1 MSKPRILIPEPTST
15 DSEYNQ
21 RGWAQYAAA
30 VEQAGGIPV
39 PVPLHASQEE
49 QARLISGA
57 QGVLL
62 PGSHADVNP
71 EKWNEPLDP
80 HSAPADALREAAD
93 ELLLQD
99 AFNLQ
104 KPIFGIC
111 YGMQSMNVWRG
122 GSLVQHLETAVN
134 HTPGRHIAEAHP
146 VTVTPGSLLANLATT
161 IQPAET
167 PVGSSVLVNSSH
179 HQAVARVGDQL
190 HAVAISP
197 LDGTVEAVEA
207 TKATPHAPFVLGV
220 QWHPERT
227 YTSSPL
233 SRELFRA
240 FVEAASMWKAQPNG
254 AQIADCSSSE
264 KR

>member
-1 MSKPRILIPEPTST
+1 MSKPRILIPEPTSH
-15 DSEYNQ
+15 DPEYNQ
-21 RGWAQYAAA
+21 RGWHQYAEA

-39 PVPLHASQEE
+39 PVPLHATQEE
-49 QARLISGA
+49 QARVIASA

-80 HSAPADALREAAD
+80 RSAPADPLREAAD

-122 GSLVQHLETAVN
+122 GSLIQHLETAVD

-146 VTVTPGSLLANLATT
+146 VSIVPGSRLASLAEGA
-161 IQPAET
+161 QPGIS
-167 PVGSSVLVNSSH
+167 PLWVNSSH
-179 HQAVARVGDQL
+179 HQAVARIGDQL
-190 HAVAISP
+190 QPVAVSAV
-197 LDGTVEAVEA
+197 DGTVEAIEGA
-207 TKATPHAPFVLGV
+207 GPFVVGV

-227 YTSSPL
+227 FDSSPL

-240 FVEAASMWKAQPNG
+240 FIKAAAAWKPQPNG
-254 AQIADCSSSE
+254 TGE
-264 KR
+264 

>member
-1 MSKPRILIPEPTST
+1 MSRPRILIPEPTSH
-15 DSEYNQ
+15 DPEYNQ
-21 RGWAQYAAA
+21 RGWHQYAEA

-39 PVPLHASQEE
+39 PVSLHSTQEE
-49 QARLISGA
+49 QARIIASA

-71 EKWNEPLDP
+71 EKWNEPLDSR
-80 HSAPADALREAAD
+80 SAPADPLREAAD

-122 GSLVQHLETAVN
+122 GSLIQHLETAVD

-146 VTVTPGSLLANLATT
+146 VAIIPGSHLASLVEGA
-161 IQPAET
+161 QPGIS
-167 PVGSSVLVNSSH
+167 PLWVNSSH
-179 HQAVARVGDQL
+179 HQALARIGDQL
-190 HAVAISP
+190 QPVATSAV
-197 LDGTVEAVEA
+197 DGTIEAIEG
-207 TKATPHAPFVLGV
+207 PGPFVIGV

-227 YTSSPL
+227 FDSSPL

-240 FVEAASMWKAQPNG
+240 FIEAAAAWKPQPNG
-254 AQIADCSSSE
+254 TGE
-264 KR
+264 

>member
-15 DSEYNQ
+15 DPEYNQ
-21 RGWAQYAAA
+21 RGWPQYAAA

-39 PVPLHASQEE
+39 AVPLRASQEE
-49 QARLISGA
+49 QAQLIASA

-62 PGSHADVNP
+62 PGSHADMNP
-71 EKWNEPLDP
+71 EKFGEPLDRRST
-80 HSAPADALREAAD
+80 SADPLREAAD

-146 VTVTPGSLLANLATT
+146 VALTPGSLLADLAATAQST
-161 IQPAET
+161 EAP
-167 PVGSSVLVNSSH
+167 VLVNSSH
-179 HQAVARVGDQL
+179 HQAVARIGDQL
-190 HAVAISP
+190 HPVAVSP
-197 LDGTVEAVEA
+197 LDGTVEALEANEA
-207 TKATPHAPFVLGV
+207 TSRAPFVLGV

-227 YTSSPL
+227 YASNPL

-240 FVEAASMWKAQPNG
+240 FVEAAAGWKPQLNG
-254 AQIADCSSSE
+254 AEVASASSPR
-264 KR
+264 KL

>member
-1 MSKPRILIPEPTST
+1 MSKPRILIPEPTSN
-15 DSEYNQ
+15 DPEYNE
-21 RGWAQYAAA
+21 RGWRQYAEA
-30 VEQAGGIPV
+30 VEQAGGLPV

-49 QARLISGA
+49 QARLIASA

-71 EKWNEPLDP
+71 EKWNEPLHP
-80 HSAPADALREAAD
+80 KSAPADALREAAD

-122 GSLVQHLETAVN
+122 GSLVQHLETPVN
-134 HTPGRHIAEAHP
+134 HTPGRQIAEAHP
-146 VTVTPGSLLANLATT
+146 IEVSPGTRLAALVQTAQSA
-161 IQPAET
+161 ISP
-167 PVGSSVLVNSSH
+167 VLVNSSH
-179 HQAVARVGDQL
+179 HQAVGRLGDQL
-190 HAVAISP
+190 QPVAVSP
-197 LDGTVEAVEA
+197 MDGTVEAVEA
-207 TKATPHAPFVLGV
+207 STAPFVLGV

-227 YTSSPL
+227 VESSPL

-240 FVEAASMWKAQPNG
+240 FVEAAASWKPRPNSPG
-254 AQIADCSSSE
+254 E
-264 KR
+264 

>member
-15 DSEYNQ
+15 DPDYNQ
-21 RGWAQYAAA
+21 RGWPQYAAA

-39 PVPLHASQEE
+39 AVPLHASQEE
-49 QARLISGA
+49 QAQLIAGA
-57 QGVLL
+57 QAILL

-71 EKWNEPLDP
+71 EKWNEELHPK
-80 HSAPADALREAAD
+80 SAPADPLREAAD

-122 GSLVQHLETAVN
+122 GSLVQHLETPVN
-134 HTPGRHIAEAHP
+134 HTPGRHVAEAHQ
-146 VTVTPGSLLANLATT
+146 VTITPGTRLSEL
-161 IQPAET
+161 AET
-167 PVGSSVLVNSSH
+167 AQSGVSPVLVNSSH

-190 HAVAISP
+190 HPVAVSP
-197 LDGTVEAVEA
+197 VDATVEALEGPEA
-207 TKATPHAPFVLGV
+207 GPFVLGV

-227 YTSSPL
+227 YDSSPL

-240 FVEAASMWKAQPNG
+240 FVQAASRWKPLPNG
-254 AQIADCSSSE
+254 Q
-264 KR
+264 

>member
-15 DSEYNQ
+15 DPEYNQ
-21 RGWAQYAAA
+21 RGWQQYAAA

-49 QARLISGA
+49 QARLIAAA

-71 EKWNEPLDP
+71 EKFGEPLDP
-80 HSAPADALREAAD
+80 RSAPADPLREAAD

-134 HTPGRHIAEAHP
+134 HTPGRTIAEAHP
-146 VTVTPGSLLANLATT
+146 VAVTPGSLLGDLVATAQLT
-161 IQPAET
+161 EAP
-167 PVGSSVLVNSSH
+167 VLVNSSH
-179 HQAVARVGDQL
+179 HQAVSRVGDQL
-190 HAVAISP
+190 HPVAISP

-207 TKATPHAPFVLGV
+207 AKALSGAPFVLGV

-227 YTSSPL
+227 YESSRL

-240 FVEAASMWKAQPNG
+240 FVEAASAWKPQPNG
-254 AQIADCSSSE
+254 PEIAEVASSE
-264 KR
+264 KH

>member
-1 MSKPRILIPEPTST
+1 MSKPRILIPEPTSN
-15 DSEYNQ
+15 DPEYNQ
-21 RGWAQYAAA
+21 RGWQQYAAA

-39 PVPLHASQEE
+39 LVPLHASQEE
-49 QARLISGA
+49 QARLIAGA

-71 EKWNEPLDP
+71 EKFGEPLDP
-80 HSAPADALREAAD
+80 RSTPADPLREAAD

-104 KPIFGIC
+104 KPLFGIC

-122 GSLVQHLETAVN
+122 GSLLQHLETAVN

-146 VTVTPGSLLANLATT
+146 VAITPGSLLADLVATAQST
-161 IQPAET
+161 VS
-167 PVGSSVLVNSSH
+167 PVTVNSSH

-190 HAVAISP
+190 RPVAISP
-197 LDGTVEAVEA
+197 LDGTVEALEAAEA
-207 TKATPHAPFVLGV
+207 TPRAGFVLGV

-227 YTSSPL
+227 CDSSPL
-233 SRELFRA
+233 SRALFRA
-240 FVEAASMWKAQPNG
+240 FIEAAGAWKPQANG
-254 AQIADCSSSE
+254 ADVAEGSSS
-264 KR
+264 KRP

>member
-1 MSKPRILIPEPTST
+1 MSKPRILIPEPTSN
-15 DSEYNQ
+15 DPEYNQ
-21 RGWAQYAAA
+21 RGWPQYASA
-30 VEQAGGIPV
+30 VEQMGGIPV
-39 PVPLHASQEE
+39 PVPLHATQEE
-49 QARLISGA
+49 QARLIAGA

-71 EKWNEPLDP
+71 EKWNEPLHP
-80 HSAPADALREAAD
+80 KSTPADPLREAAD

-122 GSLVQHLETAVN
+122 GSLLQHLETPVN

-146 VTVTPGSLLANLATT
+146 VDVTPGSRLAKLVQSA
-161 IQPAET
+161 QSAAP
-167 PVGSSVLVNSSH
+167 VLVNSSH
-179 HQAVARVGDQL
+179 HQAVSRIGDQL
-190 HAVAISP
+190 QPVAVSP
-197 LDGTVEAVEA
+197 LDGTVEAVEGS
-207 TKATPHAPFVLGV
+207 PGPFVIGV

-227 YTSSPL
+227 FDSSPL

-240 FVEAASMWKAQPNG
+240 FVEAAASWKPQHNG
-254 AQIADCSSSE
+254 HSE
-264 KR
+264 

>member
-15 DSEYNQ
+15 DPEYNQ
-21 RGWAQYAAA
+21 RGWLQYATA

-39 PVPLHASQEE
+39 AVPLHASQEE
-49 QARLISGA
+49 QAQLIAGA

-80 HSAPADALREAAD
+80 RSTPADPLREAAD

-146 VTVTPGSLLANLATT
+146 VALTPGSLLADLAAAAQSTDA
-161 IQPAET
+161 P
-167 PVGSSVLVNSSH
+167 VLVNSSH
-179 HQAVARVGDQL
+179 HQAVARIGDQL
-190 HAVAISP
+190 HSVAVSP
-197 LDGTVEAVEA
+197 LDGTVEALEA
-207 TKATPHAPFVLGV
+207 TEATSRAPFVLGV

-227 YTSSPL
+227 YSSSPL

-240 FVEAASMWKAQPNG
+240 FVEAAAAWKPQPNG
-254 AQIADCSSSE
+254 AEINSVSSS
-264 KR
+264 KKL

>member
-15 DSEYNQ
+15 DPEYNQ
-21 RGWAQYAAA
+21 RGWQQYAAA

-49 QARLISGA
+49 QARLIAAA

-71 EKWNEPLDP
+71 EKFGQPLDP
-80 HSAPADALREAAD
+80 RSAPADPLREAAD

-146 VTVTPGSLLANLATT
+146 VAVTPGSLLGDLVATAQST
-161 IQPAET
+161 EAP
-167 PVGSSVLVNSSH
+167 VLVNSSH
-179 HQAVARVGDQL
+179 HQAVSRVGDQL
-190 HAVAISP
+190 HPVAISP

-207 TKATPHAPFVLGV
+207 GKALSGAPFVLGV

-227 YTSSPL
+227 YESSPL

-240 FVEAASMWKAQPNG
+240 FVEAASAWKPQPNG
-254 AQIADCSSSE
+254 PEIAVVASSE
-264 KR
+264 KH